1 MSDSS
6 DKLEVLIA
14 VDFGTTFS
22 GLCWALK
29 DKPKDHNLVQNWP
42 GDGASH
48 NKAPT
53 ILLYNPEYLWGH
65 QIRGN
70 DPRYEWFKLGLHPS
84 GEDKGLAKDYP
95 STTSLTA
102 HSTEGKE
109 GLVIDYLTNL
119 RKHAETIMANTY
131 GTFVFPKISREY
143 IITVPAVWDDKAQG
157 RTQECAKQAGM
168 GNHVQIITEPEAA
181 GIYALSNMPTIILD
195 KNDTFVLCD
204 AGGGTVDLVSYT
216 ISKLQ
221 PVPRLREA
229 ARGEGG
235 LCGSIFLNRIF
246 AKHLTDKFAN
256 YPAWDEEYQTDALKF
271 FEDDIKKNFMGDVNQ
286 HYFVPARGLN
296 KPELGI
302 RQNKLRLSGEEIK
315 NVFEPVIQQVISL
328 VKTQIR
334 KTARPV
340 KAVLMA
346 GGFGSSEYLR
356 TRIQE
361 VVETGVEVRKVANGD
376 TAIVKGALISGL
388 SKKDPGHSY
397 AIGNFGI
404 DSRVARRHY
413 GTVAFS
419 TFVPGLHDENL
430 KEPSSYSA
438 GYVVPCIQWF
448 IQKDTNVEDT
458 KPVVTQKPFFWEKP
472 VLEGSPT
479 FIEASIYV
487 SEMDKAPLHLD
498 NTNVS
503 ELVKIQADISSV
515 PVESFPKIVGVGY
528 QAFYRIPYN
537 IEMAIHSGSIT
548 FTLVYG
554 DQRYEATKEFL

>member
-1 MSDSS
+1 MSDLS

-29 DKPKDHNLVQNWP
+29 DKPNDHNLVQNWP

-53 ILLYNPEYLWGH
+53 TLLYRPENLWGY

-84 GEDKGLAKDYP
+84 GEGKGLAKDYP
-95 STTSLTA
+95 
-102 HSTEGKE
+102 K
-109 GLVIDYLTNL
+109 
-119 RKHAETIMANTY
+119 
-131 GTFVFPKISREY
+131 Y

-168 GNHVQIITEPEAA
+168 GDHVQIITEPEAA
-181 GIYALSNMPTIILD
+181 GIYALTNMPTTFLK
-195 KNDTFVLCD
+195 KNETFILCD

-246 AKHLTDKFAN
+246 AKHLSDKFAN
-256 YPAWDEEYQTDALKF
+256 YPDWDEEYQTDALKF
-271 FEDDIKKNFMGDVNQ
+271 FEDDIKKNFDGDISQ
-286 HYFVPARGLN
+286 HFFIPARGLN

-302 RQNKLRLSGEEIK
+302 HRNKLRLSGEEIK
-315 NVFEPVIQQVISL
+315 NVFEPVIQDVISL
-328 VKTQIR
+328 VITQIR

-340 KAVLMA
+340 TAVLMA

-356 TRIQE
+356 TRIQD
-361 VVETGVEVRKVANGD
+361 VVGTSIEVRRVANGD

-388 SKKDPGHSY
+388 SKKDPGHPY
-397 AIGNFGI
+397 AIGSFGI

-413 GTVAFS
+413 GTMAYD
-419 TFVPGLHDENL
+419 TFIPGVHDENL
-430 KEPSSYSA
+430 KEPSPYSS
-438 GYVVPCIQWF
+438 GYVVPCMQWF
-448 IQKDTNVEDT
+448 IQKNTNVEDT
-458 KPVVTQKPFFWEKP
+458 KPVVTQQPFFWEKP
-472 VLEGSPT
+472 VLDGSPT
-479 FIEASIYV
+479 FIETRILV
-487 SEMDKAPLHLD
+487 SEKDQAPVHLD
-498 NTNVS
+498 RKHVS
-503 ELVKIQADISSV
+503 ELVKIHADISGI
-515 PVESFPKIVGVGY
+515 PADSFPRKTGVGH
-528 QAFYRIPYN
+528 QAFYRIPYK
-537 IEMAIHSGSIT
+537 IETAIHSGSIT
-548 FTLVYG
+548 FALLYG